1 MSHSNSD
8 LLSKQDI
15 PLVSLNIMNR
25 THQEEIDIIN
35 NIYALL
41 QQDDSST
48 EQISALLDQWSE
60 HTREHFERENRF
72 MQQYHFPAYPVH
84 ANEHQ
89 QTLEI
94 MLQNLDR
101 WKQDHNNA
109 ALKHYMASEWLNWFK
124 AHVASMDMVTA
135 QFLDQVMPEN
145 EKQ

>member
-8 LLSKQDI
+8 LLCKQDI
-15 PLVSLNIMNR
+15 PLVSLDIMNQ

-41 QQDDSST
+41 QQEDSST
-48 EQISALLDQWSE
+48 EQITDLLDQWLE
-60 HTREHFERENRF
+60 HTQEHFERENRF
-72 MQQYHFPAYPVH
+72 MQQYHFPAFPIH
-84 ANEHQ
+84 SNEHQ

-94 MLQNLDR
+94 MSQHLDH
-101 WKQDHNNA
+101 WKHNHDNE
-109 ALKHYMASEWLNWFK
+109 ALKHYMAVDWLNWFK

-145 EKQ
+145 EK